1 MDSLF
6 VPDQTANKLI
16 LLFMLDKME
25 IPLTEN
31 SVLEICT
38 SKNNWLNYM
47 ECKDI
52 LWQLVKNKFVWYK
65 EDESSPAEGKYSIT
79 SEGRDCLSHF
89 YGKIPPSIRETI
101 ADFCK
106 KNRISFKRAQE
117 YVPTFH
123 KNSDGTHTVV
133 LRINNPQDVQP
144 LLKIQIKTDSRRGA
158 MNACKRWE
166 EKAPSIYEYILENLL
181 D

>member
-16 LLFMLDKME
+16 LLYMLDKME

-31 SVLEICT
+31 SILEICT
-38 SKNNWLNYM
+38 SKNNWLTYM

-52 LWQLVKNKFVWYK
+52 LWQLVKTKFVWFK
-65 EDESSPAEGKYSIT
+65 EDENAPAEGKYSIT
-79 SEGRDCLSHF
+79 SEGRDCLGHF

-101 ADFCK
+101 SDFCK

-117 YVPTFH
+117 YVPNFH

-133 LRINNPQDVQP
+133 LRINNPQDIQP